1 MKRTHTPSHAK
12 TIHVKNLAAALLAL
26 AGNYATAAE
35 PVVVWV
41 DNESFGFTNCAAPE
55 TLPGSQ
61 DPKELMGALRERGL
75 ADAGRLLRT
84 RGLGHGTVTLTPLS
98 GSIRCDGAT
107 SAMVFRVAQFDLAS
121 GRTWSSNLVSRL
133 PAPGMPSSGLRSTR

>member
-1 MKRTHTPSHAK
+1 MNRTHTSN
-12 TIHVKNLAAALLAL
+12 HVRSIAAALLAL
-26 AGNYATAAE
+26 AGLHATAAE
-35 PVVVWV
+35 PTVVWV
-41 DNESFGFTNCAAPE
+41 DNESFGFTDCATPD

-107 SAMVFRVAQFDLAS
+107 SAMGFRVAQYDVAS

-133 PAPGMPSSGLRSTR
+133 APPGVPSTGLRSTR